1 MLFKRFKARRRITAI
16 LRNQNG
22 KCITYKEIESWWSV
36 LSDLVNDLSIL
47 FGTESEIVV
56 MNVNSDSSIMF
67 KKEVKGLLEYVN
79 LDNEFGKYVAVF
91 SSDGKLL
98 DYYVV
103 FAQNVL
109 NTNTDFDNE
118 VNKNNGIIRIKR

>member
-79 LDNEFGKYVAVF
+79 LDNEFGKYVAIF

>member
-1 MLFKRFKARRRITAI
+1 MLFKRFKARRRITSI

-47 FGTESEIVV
+47 YGTESEIVV

-67 KKEVKGLLEYVN
+67 KKEVKGLLDYVN
-79 LDNEFGKYVAVF
+79 NDNEFGKYVAVF

>member
-1 MLFKRFKARRRITAI
+1 MLFKRFKARRRITSI

-47 FGTESEIVV
+47 YGTESEIVV

-67 KKEVKGLLEYVN
+67 KKEVKGLLEYIN
-79 LDNEFGKYVAVF
+79 LDNESGKYVAAF

>member
-1 MLFKRFKARRRITAI
+1 MLFKRFNARRRITSI

-47 FGTESEIVV
+47 YGTESEIVV

-67 KKEVKGLLEYVN
+67 KKEVKGLLDYVKN
-79 LDNEFGKYVAVF
+79 DNEFGKYVAVF

>member
-1 MLFKRFKARRRITAI
+1 MLFKRFNARRRITSI

-47 FGTESEIVV
+47 YGTESEIVV

-67 KKEVKGLLEYVN
+67 KKEVKGLLDYVN
-79 LDNEFGKYVAVF
+79 NDNEFGKYVAVF

>member
-1 MLFKRFKARRRITAI
+1 
-16 LRNQNG
+16 
-22 KCITYKEIESWWSV
+22 
-36 LSDLVNDLSIL
+36 
-47 FGTESEIVV
+47 
-56 MNVNSDSSIMF
+56 MF
-67 KKEVKGLLEYVN
+67 KKEVKGLLDYVN
-79 LDNEFGKYVAVF
+79 NDNEFGKYVAVF